1 MNDKIKLLVAVD
13 TYYPKIDG
21 TLKFVE
27 EFVKRSK
34 DDFEIHMLVPNFQGK
49 KSNSKITF
57 LDVSK
62 VVKTSGYSSIKLLS
76 ISNFLKIYRAVKN
89 SDIVFAQG
97 PALLTTLTILFSK
110 ILRKKCVY
118 YMHVKIWEFFK
129 NFLVTPITKMLY
141 IVMKPVIKIS
151 LNLCSLIIIPYHEL
165 QEELVKEGIRTEIK
179 IARLGVDIDKFKP
192 VFNNSEAKKKVGIKA
207 HDKVIGYVGR
217 ISNEK
222 NLQMLLDAFNKIDI
236 DNKTLLIVG
245 DGNSEIID
253 ELNKVKKC
261 KVTGFVKNVE
271 DYLKAMDV
279 FVMPSKTETTSLATL
294 EAMSSGL
301 PVLVTKVGFIK
312 NYIVKDYNGIFIARN
327 NSELLTLK
335 IEKIL
340 EDEIHR
346 EKISYNARKT
356 VAYSFSWD
364 RSINRIKRILKKK
377 FYEDK

>member
-294 EAMSSGL
+294 EAISSGL

>member
-34 DDFEIHMLVPNFQGK
+34 DDFEIHLLVPNFQGK
-49 KSNSKITF
+49 KSNSKISF
-57 LDVSK
+57 MEMSK
-62 VVKTSGYSSIKLLS
+62 IIKSSGYASIKILS
-76 ISNFLKIYRAVKN
+76 VKNYVKMYKAVKN
-89 SDIVFAQG
+89 TDLVFVQG
-97 PALLTTLTILFSK
+97 PALLSTFTILFSK
-110 ILRKKCVY
+110 LLRKKCVY

-129 NFLVTPITKMLY
+129 NFLVTPMTKLLY
-141 IVMKPVIKIS
+141 FFVKPIIKIS
-151 LNLCSLIIIPYHEL
+151 LNMCSLIIVPYHEL
-165 QEELVKEGIRTEIK
+165 QEELTKGGIRTNIK

-192 VFNNSEAKKKVGIKA
+192 VFNNSEAKEKVGIKS

-217 ISNEK
+217 VSNEK
-222 NLQMLLDAFNKIDI
+222 NIQMLLDAFKKIDI
-236 DNKTLLIVG
+236 DNKKLLIVG
-245 DGNSEIID
+245 DGNPELVD
-253 ELNKVKKC
+253 ELKEVKKC
-261 KVTGFVKNVE
+261 KITGFVKNVE

-312 NYIVKDYNGIFIARN
+312 NYIVKDYNGVFIARN
-327 NSELLTLK
+327 NAELLTLK
-335 IEKIL
+335 IEKIF
-340 EDEIHR
+340 EDEIFR
-346 EKISYNARKT
+346 EKLSYNARKT

-377 FYEDK
+377 FYEEE

>member
-1 MNDKIKLLVAVD
+1 
-13 TYYPKIDG
+13 
-21 TLKFVE
+21 
-27 EFVKRSK
+27 
-34 DDFEIHMLVPNFQGK
+34 
-49 KSNSKITF
+49 
-57 LDVSK
+57 
-62 VVKTSGYSSIKLLS
+62 
-76 ISNFLKIYRAVKN
+76 
-89 SDIVFAQG
+89 
-97 PALLTTLTILFSK
+97 
-110 ILRKKCVY
+110 
-118 YMHVKIWEFFK
+118 MHVKIWEFFK